1 MINYMFTPLHK
12 HIDGGFGV
20 MAEAFEQAADRL
32 AEVDQEDICTQIH
45 LPINFLYRH
54 AVELYLKSVI
64 IVIHRSL
71 GLSYGGKPADLQPYV
86 RREGKWLPIDRVHSV
101 GTLYAYFKSLVVDNK
116 EAIDRIARTNWSA
129 VPPELDEAIAVIDKA
144 DSAST
149 YFRYP
154 IPQDPVADHNKSSW
168 KDAPPTKIL
177 HSTKPGAKPVRAF
190 LVVDEDEQIVNSY
203 QYDDEPLRHLR
214 EALRKA
220 TELLSGAHTG
230 LRVELAGGR

>member
-1 MINYMFTPLHK
+1 MFYYMFMPLDK

-20 MAEAFEQAADRL
+20 TAEAFKEAAEKL
-32 AEVDQEDICTQIH
+32 AEGEQEDIFTHSH

-71 GLSYGGKPADLQPYV
+71 GLSYGGKPADLEPHV
-86 RREGKWLPIDRVHSV
+86 LREGKWLPIYRVHSV
-101 GTLYAYFKSLVVDNK
+101 GTLYAYFKSLVMDNK
-116 EAIDRIARTNWSA
+116 EAIDKVAQTDWSA

-144 DSAST
+144 DSGST

-154 IPQDPVADHNKSSW
+154 ITQDPSADQEKSSW
-168 KDAPPTKIL
+168 KDVPHTEVFR
-177 HSTKPGAKPVRAF
+177 SMKPGAKPVKAF
-190 LVVDEDEQIVNSY
+190 LVLDEDDQIVNSY
-203 QYDDEPLRHLR
+203 QYDHEPLRHLR

-230 LRVELAGGR
+230 LRMELAGGR